1 MSDLTTRFMQLKDK
15 KNELEK
21 SIVEAN
27 VRLESLQKQLKE
39 AMQVLK
45 DNYDVGTL
53 EEAKALLNRKDLEYS
68 KIAKDLEDKIKEYE
82 DLIK

>member
-45 DNYDVGTL
+45 DNYDVDTL